1 MRRSLFLVLAV
12 VCIAAVFA
20 GVFAGCNNGDGNGG
34 GGNGS
39 GAGDKIFT
47 EGATLEDIITAL
59 ENAESVTITQHYK
72 HVGTNNEGK
81 AYVDDSIRQYKFDVN
96 NGGSSFMDY
105 LIYQEDGV
113 TDVIESHIN
122 RMYSYFSGD
131 VIYTTTVYYDA
142 DGKIEGHRAEK
153 CLADILPSSSSSVGQ
168 EAVKWLEALTT
179 DADGNIV
186 LNDRVIMEGFESY
199 VEGSG
204 YVRLNGSSIEFG
216 WEEEYSNEYDQQ
228 KSDYKITLSGVNA
241 TTVDIPAEVRALEA
255 EAEWADSVYY
265 NGVSYEKETD
275 ENGEEYYFVRHAEE
289 DAVIEE
295 TINTLPVRER

>member
-1 MRRSLFLVLAV
+1 MRKRFFLVLAV
-12 VCIAAVFA
+12 VCIAALFA
-20 GVFAGCNNGDGNGG
+20 GVLAGCNNGDGKGG

-241 TTVDIPAEVRALEA
+241 TTVDIPADVRARVGGQCILQRSELR
-255 EAEWADSVYY
+255 EG
-265 NGVSYEKETD
+265 NG
-275 ENGEEYYFVRHAEE
+275 
-289 DAVIEE
+289 
-295 TINTLPVRER
+295 RERRRVLFCSARRRRCRHRGDHQHSARA